1 MRHTRTV
8 VGVMSLVVVLCASS
22 SIYAGPITIIDNFND
37 NSLKTS
43 LWASFIQGDGSVS
56 EVGGRLVATIE
67 ASPDH
72 ESGAAAAAVLLGT
85 IGGNFD
91 VSVHYELLEDLPL
104 THADTGGGLFLGSAA
119 FTFQYGVARDT
130 HTICGPSGCPYENA
144 YVAAVGGGEDTV
156 ATTDPSGELRL
167 TRVGPS
173 FSAYYRSEGLSD
185 WQLIASGT
193 GSTDPLPF
201 LALGVTIAG
210 PERVSFAFDDFTLVA
225 DEFTQVPD
233 PGSTL
238 LLFGIGLVGL
248 RAWWRRLG

>member
-1 MRHTRTV
+1 MKHARPV
-8 VGVMSLVVVLCASS
+8 VGLMSLVLVLCASS
-22 SIYAGPITIIDNFND
+22 SIYAGPVTITDNFND
-37 NSLKTS
+37 NSLNTS
-43 LWASFIQGDGSVS
+43 LWAPFSLGDGSVS

-72 ESGAAAAAVLLGT
+72 ESGAAAVALLLGT

-91 VSVHYELLEDLPL
+91 VSVHYELLADLPL
-104 THADTGGGLFLGSAA
+104 THGDTGGGLFLGPAA
-119 FTFQYGVARDT
+119 FTFEYGVARDT
-130 HTICGPSGCPYENA
+130 HTICGPSGCHYENA

-156 ATTDPSGELRL
+156 PTTDLSGALRL
-167 TRVGPS
+167 TRVGSS

-185 WQLIASGT
+185 WQWIASGT

-201 LALGVTIAG
+201 LALGVTIQG
-210 PERVSFAFDDFTLVA
+210 PESVSFAFDDFTLVA

-238 LLFGIGLVGL
+238 LLLGIGLAAL
-248 RAWWRRLG
+248 RALKNRLG